1 MAYKTKRPTGIS
13 IKRIS
18 NAIVIEWKIGDENYG
33 AGQTFQYRY
42 PGQPWQNISIS
53 TVKTKTHIVVNSG
66 GMFPY
71 SSKGL
76 GLIYFRIR
84 GRRRAFSK
92 DGKSYSPKVSDWATK
107 EYDILLP
114 NRPTLSAAFSSSENN
129 VTTFSWATNADD
141 ESSAW
146 FTAVQKQTC
155 LVQNSTITDGAK
167 IPASLWSTYSA
178 GTAGASGSVTI
189 TENSSVINRGIS
201 YTRWFRV
208 RACGPQGPS
217 AWSYAKHV
225 YAVPY
230 QVKNVKAEAK
240 NTAAGGY
247 LCTATWK
254 TPLDAAHPIDK
265 INVQYTFSTPT
276 ESMGCPDTASWTDAG
291 TLAYHSGNDAT
302 AFSIDSTVSADQCL
316 FVRINTIHDR
326 NVTYGPAT
334 LAASGKLLAPSGL
347 SVTMDTTTHRATVT
361 ATNNSQVPGAFM
373 AVKYMAADDPD
384 GFTIGVIPNGS
395 TSVTV
400 QCPVWSSS
408 SSVKFGVYAVVG
420 SYAAT
425 VRGDGVTSYA
435 VTPVIKSDLVTYGGT
450 VPAAPTFVS
459 LAQTNTPGTVRV
471 TFDWAWQEATVA
483 ELSWADHNDAWESTD
498 GPSTYII
505 SNTHASVWNIS
516 GLETGRTWYIRVRL
530 ASGTGENETYGAYS
544 EIMGIDLSSAPT
556 IPILTLSGSVIT
568 EDGAITASWSFV
580 SSDGTGQAYAEVAE
594 VTQVE
599 GTTVYVPLASV
610 ESAQYVTIGAADAE
624 WSEGETH
631 SIVVRVTSSS
641 GRRSEWSEPVAVTIA
656 EPLTA
661 TITTTSLVEQTIT
674 VDDVSRTV
682 MSLTEMPLGLTV
694 TGAGEGGVTRVVI
707 ERAEDYHMERPDE
720 RDYNGFEGET
730 IAIYSQTGEAAIT
743 IGNDDLIGHLDD
755 GAKYRII
762 ATVQDG
768 IGQSS
773 EALQE
778 FEVHWSHQALVPA
791 AVVQIDQYYAAA
803 VLKPVAPEGTLE
815 TDVCD
820 IYRLSADKP
829 ELIYPGAT
837 FGEKYVDPYPTIGE
851 HGGHRF
857 VFKTANGDYITEND
871 EIAWTDMTEA
881 EGDVFRSESN
891 IIDFGTG
898 RVLLQYNSDLS
909 MSWKKDFTETK
920 YLGGSI
926 QGDWN
931 PGVSRTGT
939 FATMVIA
946 NDLETITA
954 MRRLA
959 AYAGICHVRTKDG
972 SSYAADVQVSESRK
986 QSTAHGLA
994 EFSLSITR
1002 VDPEGYDGLTYD
1014 EWIESGGSNGN

>member
-42 PGQPWQNISIS
+42 PGQPWQNIPVS
-53 TVKTKTHIVVNSG
+53 TVRTKIHIVVNSG
-66 GMFPY
+66 GLFPH

-92 DGKSYSPKVSDWATK
+92 DGKSYSPTVSDWATK

-114 NRPTLSAAFSSSENN
+114 NRPTLSAAFSSSQNN
-129 VTTFSWATNADD
+129 VTTFSWATNADN
-141 ESSAW
+141 ESNAW

-167 IPASLWSTYSA
+167 IPASLWSTYSS

-208 RACGPQGPS
+208 RACGPQGAS
-217 AWSYAKHV
+217 AWSYARHV

-230 QVKNVKAEAK
+230 QVKNVKADAR

-247 LCTATWK
+247 LCTATWN

-316 FVRINTIHDR
+316 FVRINTVHDR

-373 AVKYMAADDPD
+373 AVKYMTADNPD

-435 VTPVIKSDLVTYGGT
+435 VTEIVKSDLATYGGT

-483 ELSWADHNDAWESTD
+483 ELSWADHDDAWESTD

-505 SNTHASVWNIS
+505 ANTHASVWNIS
-516 GLETGRTWYIRVRL
+516 GLETGKTWYIRVRL

-544 EIMGIDLSSAPT
+544 EIMSIDLSSAPT

-580 SSDGTGQAYAEVAE
+580 SSDGTEQAYAEVAE

-599 GTTVYVPLASV
+599 GSTVYVLLASV

-641 GRRSEWSEPVAVTIA
+641 GRRSEWSEPAAVTIA

-661 TITTTSLVEQTIT
+661 TIAAASLTEQTIT

-682 MSLTEMPLGLTV
+682 MSLTEMPLALTV

-707 ERAEDYHMERPDE
+707 ERAEEYHMKRPDE

-768 IGQSS
+768 IGQSA
-773 EALQE
+773 EVNQK
-778 FEVHWSHQALVPA
+778 FEVHWAHQALVPDA
-791 AVVQIDQYYAAA
+791 TVSVEDMA
-803 VLKPVAPEGTLE
+803 VLSPTAPTGAIS

-820 IYRLSADKP
+820 IYRLSSDRP
-829 ELIYPGAT
+829 ELIYPGAE
-837 FGEKYVDPYPTIGE
+837 FGEDYVDPYPAIG
-851 HGGHRF
+851 GGYRF
-857 VFKTANGDYITEND
+857 VFRTANGDYITEND
-871 EIAWTDMTEA
+871 ELAWL
-881 EGDVFRSESN
+881 DVSAGFESEYS
-891 IIDFGTG
+891 IIDFDGG
-898 RVLLQYNSDLS
+898 RVLLEYNSDLS
-909 MSWKKDFTETK
+909 SSWRKDFTETK
-920 YLGGSI
+920 YLGGSV

-931 PGVSRTGT
+931 AAVSRTGT
-939 FATMVIA
+939 LTAAVVT
-946 NDLETITA
+946 DDEDTISTL
-954 MRRLA
+954 RRLA
-959 AYAGICHVRTKDG
+959 VHTGICHVRTKDG
-972 SSYAADVQVSESRK
+972 SSFTADVQVSESRK
-986 QSTAHGLA
+986 QGTAHKIA

-1002 VDPEGYDGLTYD
+1002 VDPETYDGIAYD
-1014 EWIESGGSNGN
+1014 DWLEENNG